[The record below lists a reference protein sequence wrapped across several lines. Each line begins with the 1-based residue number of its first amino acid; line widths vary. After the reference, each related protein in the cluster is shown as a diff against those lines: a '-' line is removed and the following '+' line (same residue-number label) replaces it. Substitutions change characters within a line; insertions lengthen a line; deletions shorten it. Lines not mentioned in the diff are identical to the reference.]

1 MTIGDE
7 AQILTSDQVS
17 RMKGILDERQCEI
30 LFRRIGHGYHRIQ
43 SLSYIA
49 KDFKLSRERIR
60 QIQNEALVRLDD
72 PSVTHLVLL
81 AETKATYERNESRR
95 EKLVGTLEWRSPS
108 QIKTNIEVQKEKHES
123 AYDAW
128 SEDEDARLWAAHQ
141 LGKSTQEL
149 AKLHSRSVGA
159 IRSRLKKI
167 REGTV
172 LLKNASVAGT
182 ESTFAVV
189 KKRRFSIPQRKT
201 IRTATEIR
209 SIDPHPSEYG
219 NLTVR
224 PIGKPEALLPGD
236 EQCPSCGMKV
246 TGNSVS
252 CRCS

>member
-1 MTIGDE
+1 MTFNE
-7 AQILTSDQVS
+7 ESQALSADQVVQMQS
-17 RMKGILDERQCEI
+17 LLDGRQCEI
-30 LFRRIGHGYHRIQ
+30 LFRRVGYGYHRIQ

-60 QIQNEALVRLDD
+60 QIQNEALVQLND
-72 PSVTHLVLL
+72 PVITHLVLL

-95 EKLVGTLEWRSPS
+95 EKFMGTLKWKSLS
-108 QIKTNIEVQKEKHES
+108 GIQTNIEAQKEKHES

-128 SEDEDARLWAAHQ
+128 SQEEDARLWEAHQ
-141 LGKSTQEL
+141 LGKNAQEL
-149 AKLHSRSVGA
+149 ADLHSRSVGA

-172 LLKNASVAGT
+172 LLKNLSVAGI
-182 ESTFAVV
+182 ESTSAVV

-224 PIGKPEALLPGD
+224 PIGKPEALLPGN

-246 TGNSVS
+246 TGSNLT